1 MSKYLLSQDVSSG
14 FTKTGCE
21 YYMYYVEEIAFLVNT
36 KYYLLQQKM
45 ELVDRAR

>member
-1 MSKYLLSQDVSSG
+1 
-14 FTKTGCE
+14 
-21 YYMYYVEEIAFLVNT
+21 MYYVEEIAFLVNT